1 MRLEELFKLL
11 DLMISRA
18 EIWEG
23 PISKRKRVNLWERNE
38 IVYSEEWN

>member
-1 MRLEELFKLL
+1 MRIDEIFEVL

-23 PISKRKRVNLWERNE
+23 PISKRRRLQIWERHE
-38 IVYSEEWN
+38 VIFQEWQ

>member
-1 MRLEELFKLL
+1 MTLSEINKIL

-23 PISKRKRVNLWERNE
+23 PISKRQRLNIWQRHEV
-38 IVYSEEWN
+38 IYSEEWN

>member
-1 MRLEELFKLL
+1 MKLNELMKIL

-23 PISKRKRVNLWERNE
+23 PISKRKRINLWERNE